1 MLTLLSVVAMTCA
14 GILTLKTLK
23 LVNIH
28 CDLINRMQ
36 LDYAQLQQEYVN
48 ARIAEERVDEEDYVQ
63 ERALYAYC
71 ERLGD
76 GSVKVIL
83 NTTSH
88 SIIVCEYDSKD
99 KVLNIHCADELCD
112 SINFAI
118 REKMEGDTEDED
130 DDDLLEDDPEDDNEQ
145 EH

>member
-1 MLTLLSVVAMTCA
+1 MTTLILVIVTLALIALTCATALSV
-14 GILTLKTLK
+14 
-23 LVNIH
+23 
-28 CDLINRMQ
+28 
-36 LDYAQLQQEYVN
+36 N
-48 ARIAEERVDEEDYVQ
+48 ASIAEERVDEEDYVQ

-71 ERLGD
+71 ERHGD
-76 GSVKVIL
+76 GSVRVIL
-83 NTTSH
+83 NTTSN

-112 SINFAI
+112 NLNFAI

-130 DDDLLEDDPEDDNEQ
+130 DDDLLEDDPEDDNEP

>member
-1 MLTLLSVVAMTCA
+1 MEASILLIVTLSLLALACAMALSVK
-14 GILTLKTLK
+14 ILQ
-23 LVNIH
+23 LVNRQM
-28 CDLINRMQ
+28 DLVKQMQ
-36 LDYAQLQQEYVN
+36 LDYVN

-76 GSVKVIL
+76 GSVRVIL

-88 SIIVCEYDSKD
+88 SIIVCEYDCED
-99 KVLNIHCADELCD
+99 KELNVHCADELCD
-112 SINFAI
+112 IINFAT
-118 REKMEGDTEDED
+118 REKTEGDTEDEA
-130 DDDLLEDDPEDDNEQ
+130 DDDLLEDDPEDDNEP

>member
-1 MLTLLSVVAMTCA
+1 MEASILLIVTLSLLALACAMALSVK
-14 GILTLKTLK
+14 ILQ
-23 LVNIH
+23 LVNRQM
-28 CDLINRMQ
+28 DLVKQMQ
-36 LDYAQLQQEYVN
+36 LDYVN

-76 GSVKVIL
+76 GSVRVIL

-88 SIIVCEYDSKD
+88 SIIVCEYDCED
-99 KVLNIHCADELCD
+99 KALNVHCADELCD
-112 SINFAI
+112 IINFAT
-118 REKMEGDTEDED
+118 REKTEGDTEDED
-130 DDDLLEDDPEDDNEQ
+130 DDDLLEDDPEDDNEP

>member
-1 MLTLLSVVAMTCA
+1 MALSVK
-14 GILTLKTLK
+14 IFQ
-23 LVNIH
+23 LVNRQM
-28 CDLINRMQ
+28 DLVKQMQ
-36 LDYAQLQQEYVN
+36 LDYVN

-99 KVLNIHCADELCD
+99 KALNVHCADELCD
-112 SINFAI
+112 IINFAT

-130 DDDLLEDDPEDDNEQ
+130 DDDLLEDDPEDDNEP